1 MLYLVI
7 MLIFVFFAGLA
18 MTINEGL
25 WSNSVLLFCIM
36 LGGVLAIVGGV
47 PLGVFIVEQAGA
59 DQDSVWY
66 FVFASVWGV
75 FALSVTI
82 MRLLL
87 EQASQIRVKFVPPLE
102 MVAGPLMGLFVAVM
116 LTSFATYTLE
126 RIPFQAQALK
136 VSEAAD
142 WQVTM
147 LTYARAPFLNV
158 AYRFAAPEGLD
169 SEFIA
174 H

>member
-1 MLYLVI
+1 
-7 MLIFVFFAGLA
+7 

-25 WSNSVLLFCIM
+25 WSNSVLLICIM
-36 LGGVLAIVGGV
+36 LGGLLGIVGGV
-47 PLGVFIVEQAGA
+47 PLGGFIVEQAGA
-59 DQDSVWY
+59 GEEVVWY

-82 MRLLL
+82 MRMLL
-87 EQASQIRVKFVPPLE
+87 EQASRTRVKFVPPLE

-116 LTSFATYTLE
+116 FTSFATYTFE
-126 RIPFQAQALK
+126 RIPFQAHAWK

-142 WQVTM
+142 WQVQF

-169 SEFIA
+169 SDFIA